1 MKKILVIVESPTK
14 AKTIGKM
21 LGRNYKV
28 IASKGHLR
36 DLPKSTLGIDLDNH
50 YEPKYIMI
58 RGKGTLVNEL
68 RKEAKKYNAVYLA
81 TDPDRE
87 GEAISWHIA
96 HLLNLNGQK
105 NRVIFSEITKDAVKE
120 AVKNPREIDL
130 DLVDA
135 QQARRVVDR
144 LVGYQISPL
153 LWQKVRNGLSAGRV
167 QSVVLKLIC
176 EKENEIKNFV
186 KEEYWSIKAKHK
198 EERINFESE
207 LFAYLENKKMI
218 QMDKIN
224 NETEAKEWKQKIDQK
239 CFELNSVKKSKKS
252 KKASPPFTTST
263 LQQEASKRLN
273 FTTKKTM
280 SIAQM
285 LYEGIDIG
293 KEGIVGLITYMRTDS
308 TRISEHTVADAKK
321 YILDSFGNEYS
332 NGGIQYNLKNK
343 NSQDAH
349 EGIRPTSIFRTPES
363 IKSHLTKDQFLL
375 YDLIWRRTIASQMSS
390 AEFES
395 TKLIF
400 KSGEL
405 FFKSNG
411 IIMKFDGFSKVYSL
425 SVQDSV
431 LPELKEK
438 KIIEAYNINLEQH
451 FTKPPARYTEASLI
465 KLLEKLGI
473 GRPSTYSPT
482 ISTIL
487 SRKYAELTK
496 KTFVPTE
503 LGEIVNEI
511 LSDSFK
517 NIIDVEFTAH
527 LEEELD
533 EVADGNLEWKK
544 VVDDFY
550 HPFSIELKEAQD
562 QIQKVEI
569 PEEPTD
575 EKCSKCGKP
584 MVIKTGRYGKFMA
597 CSGFPK
603 CTNTKSLV
611 VDIGLPCPICGKP
624 IVERISKRGNVFYG
638 CSGFPNCKY
647 VCWEKPLKKCPEC
660 QDYLFE
666 KKTKTIHELRCNNKD
681 CNYKEPMENM
691 DERDKKIDS
700 LV

>member
-1 MKKILVIVESPTK
+1 
-14 AKTIGKM
+14 
-21 LGRNYKV
+21 
-28 IASKGHLR
+28 
-36 DLPKSTLGIDLDNH
+36 
-50 YEPKYIMI
+50 
-58 RGKGTLVNEL
+58 
-68 RKEAKKYNAVYLA
+68 
-81 TDPDRE
+81 
-87 GEAISWHIA
+87 
-96 HLLNLNGQK
+96 
-105 NRVIFSEITKDAVKE
+105 
-120 AVKNPREIDL
+120 
-130 DLVDA
+130 
-135 QQARRVVDR
+135 
-144 LVGYQISPL
+144 
-153 LWQKVRNGLSAGRV
+153 
-167 QSVVLKLIC
+167 
-176 EKENEIKNFV
+176 
-186 KEEYWSIKAKHK
+186 
-198 EERINFESE
+198 
-207 LFAYLENKKMI
+207 
-218 QMDKIN
+218 
-224 NETEAKEWKQKIDQK
+224 
-239 CFELNSVKKSKKS
+239 
-252 KKASPPFTTST
+252 
-263 LQQEASKRLN
+263 
-273 FTTKKTM
+273 
-280 SIAQM
+280 
-285 LYEGIDIG
+285 
-293 KEGIVGLITYMRTDS
+293 
-308 TRISEHTVADAKK
+308 
-321 YILDSFGNEYS
+321 
-332 NGGIQYNLKNK
+332 
-343 NSQDAH
+343 
-349 EGIRPTSIFRTPES
+349 
-363 IKSHLTKDQFLL
+363 
-375 YDLIWRRTIASQMSS
+375 MSS
-390 AEFES
+390 AQFES

-438 KIIEAYNINLEQH
+438 KMIEANDINLEQH

-550 HPFSIELKEAQD
+550 HPFSIELKEAQE

-611 VDIGLPCPICGKP
+611 VDIGLPCPICGQP
-624 IVERISKRGNVFYG
+624 IVERMSKKGNVFYG

-691 DERDKKIDS
+691 GERDKKN
-700 LV
+700 

>member
-105 NRVIFSEITKDAVKE
+105 NRVTFSEITKDAVKE

-438 KIIEAYNINLEQH
+438 KMIEANDINLEQH

-550 HPFSIELKEAQD
+550 HPFSIELKEAQE

-569 PEEPTD
+569 PEELTD

-611 VDIGLPCPICGKP
+611 VDIGLPCPICGQP
-624 IVERISKRGNVFYG
+624 IVERMSKKGNVFYG

-666 KKTKTIHELRCNNKD
+666 KNTKTIHELRCNNKD
-681 CNYKEPMENM
+681 CNYKEPIENM
-691 DERDKKIDS
+691 GERDKKN
-700 LV
+700 

>member
-105 NRVIFSEITKDAVKE
+105 NRVTFSEITKDAVKE

>member
-1 MKKILVIVESPTK
+1 M
-14 AKTIGKM
+14 
-21 LGRNYKV
+21 
-28 IASKGHLR
+28 
-36 DLPKSTLGIDLDNH
+36 
-50 YEPKYIMI
+50 
-58 RGKGTLVNEL
+58 
-68 RKEAKKYNAVYLA
+68 
-81 TDPDRE
+81 
-87 GEAISWHIA
+87 
-96 HLLNLNGQK
+96 
-105 NRVIFSEITKDAVKE
+105 
-120 AVKNPREIDL
+120 
-130 DLVDA
+130 
-135 QQARRVVDR
+135 
-144 LVGYQISPL
+144 VGYQISPL

-411 IIMKFDGFSKVYSL
+411 IIMKFDGFS
-425 SVQDSV
+425 
-431 LPELKEK
+431 
-438 KIIEAYNINLEQH
+438 
-451 FTKPPARYTEASLI
+451 
-465 KLLEKLGI
+465 
-473 GRPSTYSPT
+473 
-482 ISTIL
+482 
-487 SRKYAELTK
+487 
-496 KTFVPTE
+496 
-503 LGEIVNEI
+503 
-511 LSDSFK
+511 
-517 NIIDVEFTAH
+517 
-527 LEEELD
+527 
-533 EVADGNLEWKK
+533 
-544 VVDDFY
+544 
-550 HPFSIELKEAQD
+550 
-562 QIQKVEI
+562 
-569 PEEPTD
+569 
-575 EKCSKCGKP
+575 
-584 MVIKTGRYGKFMA
+584 
-597 CSGFPK
+597 SGFG
-603 CTNTKSLV
+603 S
-611 VDIGLPCPICGKP
+611 
-624 IVERISKRGNVFYG
+624 RSF
-638 CSGFPNCKY
+638 S
-647 VCWEKPLKKCPEC
+647 
-660 QDYLFE
+660 
-666 KKTKTIHELRCNNKD
+666 
-681 CNYKEPMENM
+681 M
-691 DERDKKIDS
+691 
-700 LV
+700 

>member
-1 MKKILVIVESPTK
+1 VKKILVIVESPTK

-105 NRVIFSEITKDAVKE
+105 NRVTFSEITKDAVKE

-438 KIIEAYNINLEQH
+438 KMIEANDINLEQH

-550 HPFSIELKEAQD
+550 HPFSIELKEAQE

-569 PEEPTD
+569 PEELTD

-611 VDIGLPCPICGKP
+611 VDIGLPCPICGQP
-624 IVERISKRGNVFYG
+624 IVERMSKKGNVFYG

-666 KKTKTIHELRCNNKD
+666 KNTKTIHELRCNNKD
-681 CNYKEPMENM
+681 CNYKEPIENM
-691 DERDKKIDS
+691 GERDKKN
-700 LV
+700 

>member
-58 RGKGTLVNEL
+58 RGKGPLVNEL

-105 NRVIFSEITKDAVKE
+105 NRVTFSEITKDAVKE

-597 CSGFPK
+597 CSEFPK